1 TVGIE
6 SPRPYDLRHS
16 LASLLFAE
24 GMNPAE
30 IAERMGHS
38 LETLLR
44 TYTHV
49 IEELRGAEREP
60 AETLIAKARST
71 RRALSVPQR
80 GSAGTT

>member
-1 TVGIE
+1 
-6 SPRPYDLRHS
+6 
-16 LASLLFAE
+16 
-24 GMNPAE
+24 MNPAE

-60 AETLIAKARST
+60 AETLIAKAR
-71 RRALSVPQR
+71 
-80 GSAGTT
+80 